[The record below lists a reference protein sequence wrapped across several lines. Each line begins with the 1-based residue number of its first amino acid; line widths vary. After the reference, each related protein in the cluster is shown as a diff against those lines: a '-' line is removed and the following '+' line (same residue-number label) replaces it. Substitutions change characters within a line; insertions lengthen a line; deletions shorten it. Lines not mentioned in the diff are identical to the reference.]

1 MNHPLQNYIR
11 KISLREYS
19 FYFSAARKSV
29 ENNVKVDFGAML
41 FMDDSDIIS
50 TLKRQHYCMT
60 QLRFLIIDQL

>member
-11 KISLREYS
+11 KISLRE
-19 FYFSAARKSV
+19 FHLFFCCKKSI

-41 FMDDSDIIS
+41 FMDDNDIIS